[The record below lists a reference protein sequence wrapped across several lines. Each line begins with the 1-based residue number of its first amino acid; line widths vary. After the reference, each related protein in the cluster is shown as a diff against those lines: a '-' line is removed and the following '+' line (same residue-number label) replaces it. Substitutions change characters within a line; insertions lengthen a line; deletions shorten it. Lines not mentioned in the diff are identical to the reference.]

1 MTHGSKTV
9 RSGRAAAITRRGSS
23 ILLYLIGSVGLAA
36 MGSIPLS
43 VIGDGVS
50 GSNFDQMIVGFI
62 MLLFFEA
69 IPITL
74 ILAGMSLSPSPR
86 PMFAARRQML

>member
-1 MTHGSKTV
+1 MNSNAV
-9 RSGRAAAITRRGSS
+9 RNGKSATIARRGFS
-23 ILLYLIGSVGLAA
+23 ILFYLIGSVGLAA
-36 MGSIPLS
+36 MGSIPFS
-43 VIGDGVS
+43 VISDGVS
-50 GSNFDQMIVGFI
+50 GSNFDQIIVGFI

>member
-1 MTHGSKTV
+1 MIYGSNAV
-9 RSGRAAAITRRGSS
+9 RNGKSATIARRGFS
-23 ILLYLIGSVGLAA
+23 ILLYLIGSIGLAV

-43 VIGDGVS
+43 VISDGVS
-50 GSNFDQMIVGFI
+50 GRNFDQMIVGFI
-62 MLLFFEA
+62 MLLFFET

-74 ILAGMSLSPSPR
+74 ILAGMSFSPSPR